1 MTPNLKLQEAIEI
14 CNSIKDE
21 FRTEKDLH
29 TGKLMYSTP
38 AVFSFEKDYGRAF
51 NILISAAQSIIAEE
65 CPECAKLRGKIAV
78 LMSERPDM
86 VLENA
91 KLRKKI
97 DDLYQFGKKECKLPK
112 PSGEVTK
119 IVRTA
124 NNEIIAITYEGKQYY
139 PKELHPA
146 VSGEVFMDYDEV
158 YNVLI
163 NKLSW
168 KEYLSLASHKISDIA
183 KSLTRC
189 PKQMT
194 VVDLEKI
201 ICRNYHDPDAVRR
214 LATALF
220 EAVYGGRKE

>member
-1 MTPNLKLQEAIEI
+1 MTPNLKLQEAI
-14 CNSIKDE
+14 KAVQE
-21 FRTEKDLH
+21 FCSKAE
-29 TGKLMYSTP
+29 
-38 AVFSFEKDYGRAF
+38 FEVNPSLENALTIETKHIRV
-51 NILISAAQSIIAEE
+51 LLSAAQSIIAEE

-146 VSGEVFMDYDEV
+146 IGE
-158 YNVLI
+158 
-163 NKLSW
+163 
-168 KEYLSLASHKISDIA
+168 A
-183 KSLTRC
+183 
-189 PKQMT
+189 KQMT
-194 VVDLEKI
+194 VDQIEEIINNSDLVGTAYRK
-201 ICRNYHDPDAVRR
+201 RM
-214 LATALF
+214 LATALY
-220 EAVYGGRKE
+220 EAVYG